1 MFIKFYMKLLSCLEN
16 LWLSYCG
23 IYRMS
28 CIQRTVL
35 FERKRKDIFVNLHSY
50 FSVTLVLHVLNFC
63 SRINVSLIVTCK
75 FLVSFLFPITD
86 DVSVQLNK
94 LGFWQSVSLC
104 LWAQDTCS
112 GLWEITIFVIVDLI
126 IEVHPGS
133 SPIGLAVLM
142 CKP

>member
-1 MFIKFYMKLLSCLEN
+1 MFIKYYVELLSCLKN
-16 LWLSYCG
+16 LWLSYCS

-28 CIQRTVL
+28 CIQRTAL
-35 FERKRKDIFVNLHSY
+35 FERKHKEVFVNLHSY
-50 FSVTLVLHVLNFC
+50 FSVTLLVHVLSLC

-75 FLVSFLFPITD
+75 FRVSFLFLMTN

-112 GLWEITIFVIVDLI
+112 DVWEITIFVNVDHI
-126 IEVHPGS
+126 IEVLPGS
-133 SPIGLAVLM
+133 SPFALAVLM
-142 CKP
+142 YKP